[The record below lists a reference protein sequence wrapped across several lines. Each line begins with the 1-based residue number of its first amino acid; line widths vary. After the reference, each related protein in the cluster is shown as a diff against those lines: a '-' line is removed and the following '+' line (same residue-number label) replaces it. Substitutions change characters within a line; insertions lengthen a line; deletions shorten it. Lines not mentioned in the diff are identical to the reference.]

1 MLKNKLENSIIEN
14 AKKKNGG
21 ALPDEREQLENSN
34 AMNAA
39 CAIGLLFDIV
49 MMFYYFITRNIEKS
63 YPYLAQLLVISVV
76 FALVSFGGKTVK
88 PPRTLWSREVDYSKG
103 GKAFAKR
110 ALMCS
115 LEQLLFAAALIAFD
129 AYTEKKVTGSIVTDA
144 IFTFV
149 ILALIDI
156 TVCELRVRSFRKF
169 LDRLDEE
176 ENSIDDED
184 DDK

>member
-1 MLKNKLENSIIEN
+1 M
-14 AKKKNGG
+14 
-21 ALPDEREQLENSN
+21 
-34 AMNAA
+34 
-39 CAIGLLFDIV
+39 
-49 MMFYYFITRNIEKS
+49 
-63 YPYLAQLLVISVV
+63 
-76 FALVSFGGKTVK
+76 
-88 PPRTLWSREVDYSKG
+88 DYSKG

-184 DDK
+184 DDE